1 MTAGSA
7 CSTIVVMLVVL
18 DTNVLVAG
26 ARSRDGASFQLLS
39 RIGTGAFDLAVSVPL
54 VLEYEGAL
62 KRDPSATGLSDGEV
76 QDFIDYICSVA
87 IRQEIFYLW
96 RPALRDSGDD
106 LVLEV
111 AVAANCDAIV
121 THNVRDFAGIIRFGL
136 ELLTPGEFLQRIGG
150 LK

>member
-1 MTAGSA
+1 M
-7 CSTIVVMLVVL
+7 
-18 DTNVLVAG
+18 
-26 ARSRDGASFQLLS
+26 
-39 RIGTGAFDLAVSVPL
+39 SVPL
-54 VLEYEGAL
+54 VLEYEDAL
-62 KRDPSATGLSDGEV
+62 KRDPSATGLSDDDV

-96 RPALRDSGDD
+96 RPALRDAGDD